1 MLLEFEPI
9 SLDRQEEYRAALSC
23 CPQLMTS
30 DFAFA
35 NIWGWAEYYQ
45 LEWAFH
51 KGLVWIR
58 QNYPEPACWAPV
70 GHWGDYDWASCKA
83 MRECNKYIRVPE
95 YLSTLWAEAY
105 GDSINLAEK
114 RDQWDYVYSVEELV
128 ALRGNKFHKKKN
140 LLNQFAKN
148 YEWEYKPM
156 CAARIDQVL
165 TMQAEWI
172 KWFEENN
179 PSEAL
184 VAENT
189 AITRVLTNF
198 DNIGGLF
205 GATLN
210 CDGKVIAYTVAE
222 PLCQDTVVIHF
233 EKGNVAYKGIYQA
246 INQMFL
252 KNDAPEYT
260 YVNREQDLGDE
271 GLRKAKLSYNPTL
284 FLKKFEATIE

>member
-1 MLLEFEPI
+1 MLLNFEPI
-9 SLDRQEEYRAALSC
+9 SLERQEEYRAALSG

-51 KGLVWIR
+51 RGLVWIR
-58 QNYPEPACWAPV
+58 QNYPEKACWAPV
-70 GHWGDYDWASCKA
+70 GPWEEYDWANCKG

-95 YLSTLWAEAY
+95 YLSSLWTKAF
-105 GDSINLAEK
+105 GDSISLTEK

-128 ALRGNKFHKKKN
+128 ALRGKKFHKKKN
-140 LLNQFAKN
+140 LLNQFIKKHD
-148 YEWEYKPM
+148 WEYKPM
-156 CAARIDQVL
+156 CATCIDKVL
-165 TMQAEWI
+165 AMQAEWI

-189 AITRVLTNF
+189 AITRVLKNF

-205 GATLN
+205 GGTLH
-210 CDGKVIAYTVAE
+210 CDSKVIAYTVAE
-222 PLCQDTVVIHF
+222 PLCDDTVVIHF
-233 EKGNVAYKGIYQA
+233 EKGNIAYKGVYQG

-252 KNDAPEYT
+252 KSDASEYT
-260 YVNREQDLGDE
+260 HVNREQDLGDE
-271 GLRKAKLSYNPTL
+271 GLRKAKLSYNPTM
-284 FLKKFEATIE
+284 FLKKFEAIIE